1 MKKTFVAAGMVALL
15 GSTAYAETIGASI
28 ARFDDNFLTVMRN
41 GMVDHAAGL
50 SGVDLQVEDATD
62 DLAKQIDQVKNFVA
76 SGVDAIIV
84 NIVDTSAGAAV
95 SAAAGDVPLV
105 YVNREPD
112 NVNDLPETQAFVA
125 SNEIE
130 SGTLEAF
137 QICRNLRAA
146 GKAGGATGYLMNGQL
161 SNQAAVQRSKDVH
174 DVIGMD
180 MCNFMTLIDEQTAN
194 WSRDEAQ
201 DLMTNWMS
209 SGEPF
214 DFVIANNDEMA
225 IGAIQ
230 AMVAGGID
238 MADVEVG
245 GVDATQDALV
255 VMQAGQLD
263 VTVFQDAHGQGAGSV
278 DTALAIVRGEKV
290 DSKVY
295 IPFKL
300 VTPDNI
306 GDFLDKN

>member
-1 MKKTFVAAGMVALL
+1 MKRLLISAAAVALL
-15 GSTAYAETIGASI
+15 STAAMAETIGATI
-28 ARFDDNFLTVMRN
+28 AKFDDNFLTVMRN
-41 GMVDHAAGL
+41 GMVDHAASL
-50 SGVDLQVEDATD
+50 DGVEIQVEDAND
-62 DLAKQIDQVKNFVA
+62 DVAKQLDQVKNFVA
-76 SGVDAIIV
+76 AGVDAIIV
-84 NIVDTSAGAAV
+84 NIVDTSAGDAM

-112 NVNDLPETQAFVA
+112 NVDSLPATQAFVA

-146 GKAGGATGYLMNGQL
+146 GKAGGAAGYLMNGQL

-201 DLMTNWMS
+201 SLMTNWLS
-209 SGEPF
+209 SGEEF

-230 AMVAGGID
+230 AMKAAGID

-255 VMQAGQLD
+255 AMQAGELD
-263 VTVFQDAHGQGAGSV
+263 VTVFQDAFGQGSGSV
-278 DTALAIVRGEKV
+278 DTALALARGEAV
-290 DSKVY
+290 DQKVY

-300 VTPDNI
+300 VTPENI
-306 GDFLDKN
+306 DEFLTRN

>member
-1 MKKTFVAAGMVALL
+1 MKKVFMSASLVALMAT
-15 GSTAYAETIGASI
+15 GAVAQEIGATIS
-28 ARFDDNFLTVMRN
+28 RFDDNWLTVMRN
-41 GMVDHAAGL
+41 GMTEHADGL
-50 SGVDLQVEDATD
+50 DGVTLQMEDATD

-95 SAAAGDVPLV
+95 SEAAGDVPLV

-112 NVNDLPETQAFVA
+112 NVDDLPPTQAFVA

-130 SGTLEAF
+130 SGTLSAF
-137 QICRNLRAA
+137 QVCNNLRAE
-146 GKAGGATGYLMNGQL
+146 GKAGGARGYLMNGQL
-161 SNQAAVQRSKDVH
+161 SNQAAVQRSKDVY

-180 MCNFMTLIDEQTAN
+180 MCSFMENIDEQTAN

-214 DFVIANNDEMA
+214 DFVLANNDEMA

-230 AMVAGGID
+230 AMKAAGMD
-238 MADVEVG
+238 MDDVQVG
-245 GVDATQDALV
+245 GVDASQDALV
-255 VMQAGQLD
+255 ATQAGDYD
-263 VTVFQDAHGQGAGSV
+263 VTVFQDAYGQGRGSV
-278 DTALAIVRGEKV
+278 DTALALAAGEDV
-290 DSKVY
+290 DQKVY
-295 IPFKL
+295 IPFQL
-300 VTPDNI
+300 VTPDNM
-306 GDFLDKN
+306 DEFLAKN

>member
-1 MKKTFVAAGMVALL
+1 MKKTLTAAGLVALMA
-15 GSTAYAETIGASI
+15 SSAMAQEIGATI

-41 GMVDHAAGL
+41 GMVDHAANL
-50 SGVDLQVEDATD
+50 DGVSLQVEDATD

-112 NVNDLPETQAFVA
+112 NVNELPATQAFVA

-180 MCNFMTLIDEQTAN
+180 MCKFMTLIDEQTAN
-194 WSRDEAQ
+194 WFRDEAQ

-238 MADVEVG
+238 MASVEVG

-255 VMQAGQLD
+255 AMQAGQLD
-263 VTVFQDAHGQGAGSV
+263 VTVFQDAFGQGAVSV
-278 DTALAIVRGEKV
+278 DTALAIVAGNKV
-290 DSKVY
+290 DQKVY

-300 VTPDNI
+300 VTPDNVA
-306 GDFLDKN
+306 GFLDKN